1 MSHVISQGF
10 RTMYE
15 IIEVGTIKPGGSG
28 TMNNGNP
35 YSASVKFRSRNVVER
50 MDKRV
55 GLQEVETAIE
65 FKIPCESEDQASV
78 VSEAIRKLRNDKSP
92 FYVSGDL
99 PVTHQDGQ
107 KRDVALVT
115 SFDNGTEFLKTV
127 STASQPKT
135 QSQPKV

>member
-1 MSHVISQGF
+1 MSSVISQGF

-28 TMNNGNP
+28 TMGNGNS

-65 FKIPCESEDQASV
+65 FKIPCESEDQAAA
-78 VSEAIRKLRNDKSP
+78 VSEAIRKMRTNKST
-92 FYVSGDL
+92 FYISGDL

-107 KRDVALVT
+107 KKDVALVT
-115 SFDNGTEFLKTV
+115 SFSNGTEFLNSSKSV
-127 STASQPKT
+127 ASTKEALKA
-135 QSQPKV
+135 

>member
-1 MSHVISQGF
+1 MSQVISQGF

-15 IIEVGTIKPGGSG
+15 ILEVGTIKPGGSG
-28 TMNNGNP
+28 TMNNGNA

-65 FKIPCESEDQASV
+65 FKIPCESEDQAAL
-78 VSEAIRKLRNDKSP
+78 VSEAIRKLRSDKKP
-92 FYVSGDL
+92 YYISGDL

-107 KRDVALVT
+107 KKDVALVT
-115 SFDNGTEFLKTV
+115 SFDNGTEFLKKID
-127 STASQPKT
+127 SSKIKQDIKA
-135 QSQPKV
+135 

>member
-1 MSHVISQGF
+1 MSSVISQGF

-28 TMNNGNP
+28 VMNNGNP

-65 FKIPCESEDQASV
+65 FKIPCDSEDQAAQL
-78 VSEAIRKLRNDKSP
+78 SETIRKLRNDKTP
-92 FYVSGDL
+92 FYISGDL

-107 KRDVALVT
+107 KKDIALVT
-115 SFDNGTEFLKTV
+115 SFDNATDFLFKNKT
-127 STASQPKT
+127 SLPSNQKET
-135 QSQPKV
+135 QK